1 MASYVGL
8 PNRMISFGKTSSLG
22 ALKWLW
28 LSVLVITLDLL
39 TKSIASH
46 YLVMHQPLAVF
57 PGFNWTLMHNT
68 GAAFSFLSDASG
80 WQRWF
85 FSIIAIVVSVG
96 ITIWMKR
103 LQPNQV
109 WLAISLALILGGA
122 LGNVWDRLTLGYV
135 VDFIQVYYGKW
146 FWPAFN
152 IADSAISI
160 GAVMLVIDS
169 FRGGPNADKSTDKSA
184 DKGAD
189 KGSMNTDTN
198 NKTEAS

>member
-1 MASYVGL
+1 MS
-8 PNRMISFGKTSSLG
+8 SSSSLKHG

-28 LSVLVITLDLL
+28 LSALVIALDLS
-39 TKSIASH
+39 TKAIASH
-46 YLVMHQPLAVF
+46 YLVLHQPVPVF

-85 FSIIAIVVSVG
+85 FTVIAIVVSVG

-103 LQPNQV
+103 LHSSQV

-135 VDFIQVYYGKW
+135 VDFIQVYYDRW
-146 FWPAFN
+146 YYPAFN
-152 IADSAISI
+152 IADSAISV
-160 GAVMLVIDS
+160 GAVMLIIDS
-169 FRGGPNADKSTDKSA
+169 LRGNRSGNQTTKELNDKED
-184 DKGAD
+184 
-189 KGSMNTDTN
+189 
-198 NKTEAS
+198 

>member
-1 MASYVGL
+1 MASCVSL
-8 PNRMISFGKTSSLG
+8 PDQMNFPSQTGSLG

-28 LSVLVITLDLL
+28 LSALIIVLDLS

-46 YLVMHQPLAVF
+46 YLVLYQPLPVF

-85 FSIIAIVVSVG
+85 FSIIAITVSVG

-109 WLAISLALILGGA
+109 WLAVSLALILGGA

-135 VDFIQVYYGKW
+135 VDFIQVYYDKW
-146 FWPAFN
+146 AWPAFN
-152 IADSAISI
+152 VADSAIVV
-160 GAVMLVIDS
+160 GAILLVIDS
-169 FRGGPNADKSTDKSA
+169 LRGDPNADESADKSA
-184 DKGAD
+184 DKDTKKNSD
-189 KGSMNTDTN
+189 KSSDN
-198 NKTEAS
+198 TEA

>member
-1 MASYVGL
+1 MPDQMNFPSQTG
-8 PNRMISFGKTSSLG
+8 SLG

-28 LSVLVITLDLL
+28 LSALIIVLDLS

-46 YLVMHQPLAVF
+46 YLVLYQPLPVF

-96 ITIWMKR
+96 ITIWLKR

-109 WLAISLALILGGA
+109 WLAVSLALILGGA

-135 VDFIQVYYGKW
+135 VDFIQVYYDKW
-146 FWPAFN
+146 AWPAFN
-152 IADSAISI
+152 VADSAIVV
-160 GAVMLVIDS
+160 GAVILVIDS
-169 FRGGPNADKSTDKSA
+169 LRGDQ
-184 DKGAD
+184 GAN
-189 KGSMNTDTN
+189 KNTDN
-198 NKTEAS
+198 TEDS